1 MLIALA
7 PCLFLFWYFIH
18 RDRYEPEPKRY
29 IIKIYFLGAL
39 MVLPGLIIEG
49 LLGPI
54 FISMSPVLN
63 AFLLAFILVA
73 PTEEI
78 LNSWW

>member
-1 MLIALA
+1 
-7 PCLFLFWYFIH
+7 
-18 RDRYEPEPKRY
+18 
-29 IIKIYFLGAL
+29 